1 MTKTVSVLLF
11 IGIVH
16 HLIDF
21 GLYLFMKA
29 LLLLPIKGSIISQV
43 LIFYCITCPRSKSGT
58 NYNHNG
64 AAELTIKIG
73 LLAYHAK
80 LHCNGPVKLLKRP
93 KRNIEKFSKL

>member
-29 LLLLPIKGSIISQV
+29 LLLLPIKGSLFLKF
-43 LIFYCITCPRSKSGT
+43 LIFT
-58 NYNHNG
+58 
-64 AAELTIKIG
+64 
-73 LLAYHAK
+73 
-80 LHCNGPVKLLKRP
+80 V
-93 KRNIEKFSKL
+93 